1 MRSSALVLTMQPA
14 ETEDVDNEESTAPWV
29 ELRVHGVSGSPPES
43 MLLSAHV
50 VQVAGDEKSRFFRP
64 ADPQGQELPPVRGR
78 VLEAYH
84 WGRFTSGTWR
94 QALWLLIIPFG
105 FVNAAQF
112 MLPRPGSHR
121 WAHRWP
127 RRWHAVAG
135 AMLRALGVGLTCLLV
150 LSAAVVGMD
159 LLGWQWGRAGE
170 GGGRQWWL
178 LVGLLFPLGA
188 LGLFSLFGRATLS
201 AGQNPGEDTMSEREG
216 STTVLDRAQDH
227 PPTELGRSDFF
238 TGDPDAPALRRLHA
252 SVAVA
257 VLAVLAFSPA
267 ADYGDMGGV
276 IGRWAAVVVLGLAVL
291 VIVCLGDPER
301 SATVVTGSSRWDR
314 RVDRWHRIAPS
325 LGGVALGIALV
336 LLVWAA
342 ATQSA
347 QDRSLVR
354 PDVTCPDPGKSTGA
368 VDACSLPAVDAV
380 AFGLLTICVIALV
393 LLFVAVA
400 GLARCTRRTRN
411 NAVLP
416 AFGRFAMGM
425 TAALAGAVGTFLG
438 VGFAAAFS
446 FAAQA
451 AINAGAGEPVAIPPL
466 LQRVAYA
473 WGLTAV
479 LILVLVV
486 AFVIGYVLRREEFI
500 DRAAEAFQFGVR
512 PAPRLSAAWLRRVGR
527 AMYLARAKNHLQ
539 LVFWVFAGFGMLLS
553 LAAGIEHCSIRSGSR
568 CVPVSL
574 WQPFGVL
581 SEPANP
587 DGISP
592 MIWLGTSLL
601 VSLAVLL
608 VFLGRGAIGSE
619 SMRRGVSVIWD
630 VIAFWPRSAHPFVP
644 PPYSQRAV
652 ADLRRRISWHLGTL
666 LDPQVPDPKRPAS
679 RVVVAAHSQGSL
691 IAVAALLWLT
701 PDERA
706 RVGFV
711 TFGSQLRQQFV
722 RAFPAHVDV
731 SVLGWLWSRYGG
743 RWRNLY
749 RDTDAIAGPV
759 LSWNHSAELHGQR
772 PQSRRIDGWD
782 RLYDDTVDPES
793 GRRDCGPDWR
803 LLDPTPSD
811 IAQMASA
818 VATLRGHGDYPAD
831 PDWPKALAEVLPPVS
846 VKPPADGSADLGPA
860 RQG

>member
-1 MRSSALVLTMQPA
+1 MQPG
-14 ETEDVDNEESTAPWV
+14 ETEGVETDESVAPWV

-43 MLLSAHV
+43 MLRSAHV
-50 VQVAGDEKSRFFRP
+50 VQVAGDDKSRFFRP

-94 QALWLLIIPFG
+94 QALWLLVIPFG

-112 MLPRPGSHR
+112 MLPRPGVHR

-150 LSAAVVGMD
+150 LSAAVAGMD
-159 LLGWQWGRAGE
+159 LLGWQWARAGE

-178 LVGLLFPLGA
+178 LVGLLVPLTA
-188 LGLFSLFGRATLS
+188 LALFSLFGRATLR

-227 PPTELGRSDFF
+227 PPTEFGRSDFF

-252 SVAVA
+252 CAA
-257 VLAVLAFSPA
+257 LAMLALLCFSPA
-267 ADYGDMGGV
+267 ADYGDMSAQ
-276 IGRWAAVVVLGLAVL
+276 IGRWAAVVVLGGSLL
-291 VIVCLGDPER
+291 VVVFLGDPER
-301 SATVVTGSSRWDR
+301 SATVITGSSRWDR
-314 RVDRWHRIAPS
+314 RVDRWHRMAPS
-325 LGGVALGIALV
+325 LGGVGLGVALV

-347 QDRSLVR
+347 QNRSLVL
-354 PDVTCPDPGKSTGA
+354 PDVTCPDPGKATGA
-368 VDACSLPAVDAV
+368 VDVCSLPAVDAV
-380 AFGLLTICVIALV
+380 AFGLLIVCVVALI

-400 GLARCTRRTRN
+400 GLARSTRRTRN
-411 NAVLP
+411 DAVLP
-416 AFGRFAMGM
+416 PFGRFAMGM
-425 TAALAGAVGTFLG
+425 TAALAGSVGTFLG

-446 FAAQA
+446 FAVQA
-451 AINAGAGEPVAIPPL
+451 AINAAAREPVAIPPL

-479 LILVLVV
+479 LILGLMLALVV
-486 AFVIGYVLRREEFI
+486 GYFLRRDEFI
-500 DRAAEAFQFGVR
+500 DRAAGAFRFGVR
-512 PAPRLSAAWLRRVGR
+512 PAPRLSAAWLKRVGR
-527 AMYLARAKNHLQ
+527 AMYLARAKNHLE
-539 LVFWVFAGFGMLLS
+539 LVFWIFAGFGMLLS
-553 LAAGIEHCSIRSGSR
+553 LAAGIEHCSVRSGSR

-574 WQPFGVL
+574 FQPLGVL
-581 SEPANP
+581 SEPADP
-587 DGISP
+587 EGVSP
-592 MIWLGTSLL
+592 MLWLGTTFL
-601 VSLAVLL
+601 VSLAAGL

-619 SMRRGVSVIWD
+619 SVRRGVSVVWD

-652 ADLRRRISWHLGTL
+652 ADLRRRISWHLGSL
-666 LDPQVPDPKRPAS
+666 GDPDVPVPQRPAS

-701 PDERA
+701 PEERA

-722 RAFPAHVDV
+722 RAFPAHVDGF
-731 SVLGWLWSRYGG
+731 VLGWLWSRYGS

-759 LSWNHSAELHGQR
+759 LSWDHTKELPGLR

-782 RLYDDTVDPES
+782 RLRDDPVDEES

-811 IAQMASA
+811 IAQMTSA

-831 PDWPKALAEVLPPVS
+831 PDWPKVLAEVLPRVS
-846 VKPPADGSADLGPA
+846 GAHRPQAERSDQP
-860 RQG
+860 

>member
-1 MRSSALVLTMQPA
+1 MQPA
-14 ETEDVDNEESTAPWV
+14 ETEDAETDEAVGPWV
-29 ELRVHGVSGSPPES
+29 ELRIHGVSGAPPET
-43 MLLSAHV
+43 MLRSAHV
-50 VQVAGDEKSRFFRP
+50 VQVGGDDKSRFFRP

-94 QALWLLIIPFG
+94 QAFWLLAIPFG

-112 MLPRPGSHR
+112 MLPRPGAHR

-135 AMLRALGVGLTCLLV
+135 AMLRTVGVALTCLLV
-150 LSAAVVGMD
+150 LSAAIVGMD
-159 LLGWQWGRAGE
+159 LFGWQWGRAGE

-178 LVGLLFPLGA
+178 LVGLLAPLA
-188 LGLFSLFGRATLS
+188 TLALFSLFGRATLT
-201 AGQNPGEDTMSEREG
+201 AGQNPGEDTLSERQG

-252 SVAVA
+252 CAAVA
-257 VLAVLAFSPA
+257 MLALLVFSPA
-267 ADYGDMGGV
+267 ADYGDMTAL
-276 IGRWAAVVVLGLAVL
+276 IGRWAAIVVLCLAGL
-291 VIVCLGDPER
+291 VIVFLGDPER
-301 SATVVTGSSRWDR
+301 SATVITGSSSWDR
-314 RVDRWHRIAPS
+314 RVDRWHRMAPT
-325 LGGVALGIALV
+325 LGGAGLGIALV

-347 QDRSLVR
+347 QDRSLVA
-354 PDVTCPDPGKSTGA
+354 PDVTCPDPGKATGA
-368 VDACSLPAVDAV
+368 VDVCSLPAVDALV
-380 AFGLLTICVIALV
+380 LGLLIVSVLGLV

-400 GLARCTRRTRN
+400 GLARCTRRTREH
-411 NAVLP
+411 AVLP
-416 AFGRFAMGM
+416 AFGRLAMGM
-425 TAALAGAVGTFLG
+425 TAALVGSIGTFLG
-438 VGFAAAFS
+438 VGFAAAFT
-446 FAAQA
+446 FAVQA
-451 AINAGAGEPVAIPPL
+451 AINTGAREPVAIPPL

-473 WGLTAV
+473 WGLAAL
-479 LILVLVV
+479 LIVGLLL
-486 AFVIGYVLRREEFI
+486 ALVIGYFLRRDEFVE
-500 DRAAEAFQFGVR
+500 RAAEAFRFGVR
-512 PAPRLSAAWLRRVGR
+512 PAPRLSAAWLRRVAR
-527 AMYLARAKNHLQ
+527 AIYLARAKNHLQ
-539 LVFWVFAGFGMLLS
+539 LVLWVFAGFGMLLA
-553 LAAGIEHCSIRSGSR
+553 LVAGIEHCSVRSGAR
-568 CVPVSL
+568 CIPVSL

-581 SEPANP
+581 SEPADP
-587 DGISP
+587 AGVSP
-592 MIWLGTSLL
+592 MIWLGTSVLVALAALL
-601 VSLAVLL
+601 VV
-608 VFLGRGAIGSE
+608 LGRGAIGSE
-619 SMRRGVSVIWD
+619 GVRRTTSLIWD
-630 VIAFWPRSAHPFVP
+630 IVAFWPRSAHPFVP
-644 PPYSQRAV
+644 PPYAQRVV

-666 LDPQVPDPKRPAS
+666 ADPEVPPPARPAS

-701 PDERA
+701 PEERS

-731 SVLGWLWSRYGG
+731 AVLGWLWSRYGG

-749 RDTDAIAGPV
+749 RDTDPVAGPV
-759 LSWNHSAELHGQR
+759 LSWDHSTELHGQR

-782 RLYDDTVDPES
+782 RCYDDAVDDDS

-811 IAQMASA
+811 IAQMTSA

-831 PDWPKALAEVLPPVS
+831 PDWPKVLAEVLPRFSGAHRPQAERPVS
-846 VKPPADGSADLGPA
+846 ADPSA
-860 RQG
+860 

>member
-1 MRSSALVLTMQPA
+1 MQRNDA
-14 ETEDVDNEESTAPWV
+14 EDVPAGARWV

-50 VQVAGDEKSRFFRP
+50 VQVGGDEKSRFFRP
-64 ADPQGQELPPVRGR
+64 AGLQGQELPPDRGR

-105 FVNAAQF
+105 IVNAAQF
-112 MLPRPGSHR
+112 MLSRPGTSV
-121 WAHRWP
+121 WA
-127 RRWHAVAG
+127 RRWHAVSG
-135 AMLRALGVGLTCLLV
+135 AMLRVLGVGLTCLLIF
-150 LSAAVVGMD
+150 SSAVVGMD
-159 LLGWQWGRAGE
+159 LLGWQWAGAGQ

-178 LVGLLFPLGA
+178 LAGLLLPLGA
-188 LGLFSLFGRATLS
+188 LTLFTLFGRATLT
-201 AGQNPGEDTMSEREG
+201 AGQNPGEDTRSERKG
-216 STTVLDRAQDH
+216 TTTVLGRVQDH
-227 PPTELGRSDFF
+227 PPTDLGRTEFF

-252 SVAVA
+252 GTALA
-257 VLAVLAFSPA
+257 MLAVLVFSPA
-267 ADYGDMGGV
+267 ADDGDPGAAV
-276 IGRWAAVVVLGLAVL
+276 GRWLAIGLLGSTMA
-291 VIVCLGDPER
+291 VIVFLGDPER
-301 SATVVTGSSRWDR
+301 SATVPTGSAAWDR
-314 RVDRWHRIAPS
+314 RVERWHRIAP
-325 LGGVALGIALV
+325 ALGALGVIASLA
-336 LLVWAA
+336 LLVWAVTVQA
-342 ATQSA
+342 AQEV
-347 QDRSLVR
+347 SLVMA
-354 PDVTCPDPGKSTGA
+354 GKCGGPKESTGTIS
-368 VDACSLPAVDAV
+368 DCSLPAADAV
-380 AFGLLTICVIALV
+380 AFALLAVSVTALV
-393 LLFVAVA
+393 LLFVAVG
-400 GLARCTRRTRN
+400 GLARCTRRTGPT
-411 NAVLP
+411 AVLA
-416 AFGRFAMGM
+416 AFARFAMGM
-425 TAALAGAVGTFLG
+425 TAALAASVGTFLG
-438 VGFAAAFS
+438 VGFAAAFG
-446 FAAQA
+446 FAVQA
-451 AINAGAGEPVAIPPL
+451 AVNGVATEPVAIPPL

-473 WGLTAV
+473 WGLTTV
-479 LILVLVV
+479 LIILIVLVGIV
-486 AFVIGYVLRREEFI
+486 GYLVRRAEFV
-500 DRAAEAFQFGVR
+500 DRAAEAFRFGG
-512 PAPRLSAAWLRRVGR
+512 PMPRLSPAWLRRVGR

-539 LVFWVFAGFGMLLS
+539 ALFWIFAGFGMLLS
-553 LAAGIEHCSIRSGSR
+553 LAAGIEHCAVTSDLR

-574 WQPFGVL
+574 WQPLGVL

-587 DGISP
+587 DGVSP
-592 MIWLGTSLL
+592 MIWLGTL
-601 VSLAVLL
+601 VLVGLAALL

-619 SMRRGVSVIWD
+619 SMRRGVSVVWD

-666 LDPQVPDPKRPAS
+666 QDPDVPLPNPSAS

-701 PDERA
+701 PEERT
-706 RVGFV
+706 RVGLV

-759 LSWNHSAELHGQR
+759 LSWDHVAERQRQR

-782 RLYDDTVDPES
+782 RLYDDVVDEES

-811 IAQMASA
+811 VAQMNSA

-831 PDWPKALAEVLPPVS
+831 PDWPKVVAEVLPPLVAA
-846 VKPPADGSADLGPA
+846 PAPTK
-860 RQG
+860 